1 LNEHTSIRKR
11 LWTAAVAVI
20 ASLGAGAAFYQQA
33 LQPAPLEDIVPES
46 AVGFITT
53 DVRWAWDAAKDIRE
67 MPDGAKALADLQE
80 ELGFSVEADVVPW
93 AGQVAGV
100 LLSLDR
106 NPTGAILVEV
116 RNPLQY
122 YKTMT
127 RFRTHIER
135 EATPFWKPAD
145 YNGVPLRYG
154 YIGKGK
160 TRVPVSTAWLK
171 GWLVVGVGNGA
182 SKRIIDAWQNRK
194 PSIADNGA
202 WASCTQRMPE
212 QRLLWAGFNSGAL
225 LPFYKQMG
233 LSPKLVS
240 AGRAISMGAVTDL
253 EDGFRAVSASTATSS
268 ESRDIYARL
277 VGEVT
282 PVPATLVQ
290 RAPDGAFAVFA
301 ITNPG
306 AYWDLYR
313 PYFMAGI
320 PPASRQDFEKGIKE
334 MQPVVDAVRA
344 CKNGL
349 AIAVTYREGTGFG
362 ATLIGDCGAG
372 DAARAASEDLR
383 AFLRKADAQVTTS
396 EDGSTYAI
404 EVGKDAGDKMFPFAP
419 TWRVS
424 DRYVTFATSAQ
435 WLDPG
440 DSPSWVEMPAE
451 AAGAHVTAAGT
462 FGFVEPLL
470 QVFASQQT
478 SPDAGAEQQ
487 DDPVMEAMMQG
498 WKSSEMGAARW
509 SAWSRMR
516 EDGTTDG
523 AWEIRDWPWRA
534 ALKNIADE
542 NRRKNAGQA

>member
-1 LNEHTSIRKR
+1 MNEHTSIRKR
-11 LWTAAVAVI
+11 LWTAAAALI
-20 ASLGAGAAFYQQA
+20 ASLGAGAAFYQQV
-33 LQPAPLEDIVPES
+33 LQPAPLEDLVPES
-46 AVGFITT
+46 SVGFVTA
-53 DVRWAWDAAKDIRE
+53 DVRWAWDAARDLRE
-67 MPDGAKALADLQE
+67 MPDGAKALEDLQE

-106 NPTGAILVEV
+106 NPMGAILVEV

-127 RFRTHIER
+127 RFRTQIER
-135 EATPFWKPAD
+135 ETTPYWKPAD
-145 YNGVPLRYG
+145 YNGVPLRYA

-171 GWLVVGVGNGA
+171 GWLVVGIGNGA

-194 PSIADNGA
+194 PAIADNSA
-202 WASCTQRMPE
+202 WASCTGRMPE

-225 LPFYKQMG
+225 MPFYKQMG
-233 LSPKLVS
+233 VSPQLVS

-253 EDGFRAVSASTATSS
+253 EDGFRAVSSSTATSP
-268 ESRDIYARL
+268 ESRNLYAKL

-282 PVPATLVQ
+282 PVPATLTR

-301 ITNPG
+301 LTNPG
-306 AYWDLYR
+306 AYWDLYK
-313 PYFMAGI
+313 PYFLAAL
-320 PPASRQDFEKGIKE
+320 PPASRKDIEKGIKE
-334 MQPVVDAVRA
+334 MEPLVDAVRS
-344 CKNGL
+344 CKEGL
-349 AIAVTYREGTGFG
+349 AVAVNYREGNGFG
-362 ATLIGDCGAG
+362 VTLIGDCATA

-383 AFLRKADAQVTTS
+383 AFLRKMEAQVTTS
-396 EDGSTYAI
+396 GDGATYAI
-404 EVGKDAGDKMFPFAP
+404 EVGSEQGNEMFSLAP

-424 DRYVTFATSAQ
+424 DRYVTFATSAR

-451 AAGAHVTAAGT
+451 ADGAHVTGAGT
-462 FGFVEPLL
+462 FGFVEPLI
-470 QVFASQQT
+470 QVFAEEQT
-478 SPDAGAEQQ
+478 KPDYAEGEQG
-487 DDPVMEAMMQG
+487 DPIVESVVQG
-498 WKSSEMGAARW
+498 WKSSELAGARW

-516 EDGTTDG
+516 EDGTTQG
-523 AWEIRDWPWRA
+523 VWEIRDWPWRA

-542 NRRKNAGQA
+542 NRRKNADKA